1 MNVFTRGIVAA
12 LLVGQTKS
20 NVLRDMGGRFRD
32 GGTPL
37 TTPQA
42 VLLVL
47 ALVAIVGLAS
57 WWLRRWRS
65 RQDAIVNDTGRLFE
79 ELTRAHELT
88 REERSTLLRAARQY
102 ADIEPATVFLLPER
116 IERVIEDENDEH
128 RREVLAAIHQ
138 RLFASAGADRAA
150 DSADAPPS
158 TDSSAAGS
166 ASLPDEPD
174 SSTSVVDCSAA
185 S

>member
-1 MNVFTRGIVAA
+1 MNVLIQGVVGA
-12 LLVGQTKS
+12 LLVGQSKS
-20 NVLRDMGGRFRD
+20 NILRDMGGRFRD

-47 ALVAIVGLAS
+47 ALVALVGFAS

-65 RQDAIVNDTGRLFE
+65 RQDAIVNDSGRLFE
-79 ELTRAHELT
+79 ELVRAHELS
-88 REERSTLLRAARQY
+88 REQRSALLRAARQY

-116 IERVIEDENDEH
+116 IERVMEDEKDED
-128 RREVLAAIHQ
+128 RRELLASVHQ
-138 RLFASAGADRAA
+138 RLFAAA
-150 DSADAPPS
+150 DTDPVEDSAAAPPS
-158 TDSSAAGS
+158 PESSAGDS
-166 ASLPDEPD
+166 APLLEVPD
-174 SSTSVVDCSAA
+174 SSESVADCSTI